1 MQGFIDQQ
9 ARDDFNK
16 ARGRATIGKILN
28 YLTPER
34 QQLLSLQDVKSLVKP
49 RSESYKGMKVV
60 PLDRIIGSEGRYND
74 FNKAFLPKYEYI
86 RNRWQS
92 IDRAHISDVILPP
105 IKLYEIGGVYFV
117 RDGNHRV
124 SVARHQGGYAID
136 AEVTS
141 IGTEISIDPKM
152 NIQDLKKA
160 VVAYEKRKVFERS
173 ELGKIINPAELDF
186 TEPGRYYELLRHI
199 KGHKYFINLEEEE
212 EIPFVEAGKSWYRT
226 LYQPI
231 IKVIRHNKIYRR
243 FPGRTPSDLY
253 MWIIK
258 HWHELKEQY
267 GNEFPMEEAARHYAS
282 TFGRTPLQKLLDYL
296 RRLYLNSRKR

>member
-1 MQGFIDQQ
+1 MRHFTEQQ

-16 ARGRATIGKILN
+16 ARGKATIGRILN

-34 QQLLSLQDVKSLVKP
+34 QQLLSLQDVRDLVHPK
-49 RSESYKGMKVV
+49 SESYKGMKVV
-60 PLDRIIGSEGRYND
+60 PLDRIIGSEGRYKD
-74 FNKAFLPKYEYI
+74 FNKAFLPRYEHI

-92 IDRAHISDVILPP
+92 IDKAHISDVILPP

-141 IGTEISIDPKM
+141 LGTEIAIDPKM
-152 NIQDLKKA
+152 TIDGLKQA
-160 VVAYEKRKVFERS
+160 VVGYEKQCVFKGS
-173 ELGKIINPAELDF
+173 ELGKIINPGELEF
-186 TEPGRYYELLRHI
+186 SEPGRYYELLRHI
-199 KGHKYFINLEEEE
+199 QGHKYFLNLDQKE
-212 EIPFVEAGKSWYRT
+212 EIPFVEAGKSWYKT
-226 LYQPI
+226 LYKPI
-231 IKVIRHNKIYRR
+231 IQIIKSKKLHKR

-258 HWHELKEQY
+258 HWHELKEKY
-267 GNEFPMEEAARHYAS
+267 GNEFPMEEAANHYVSVYGKTGFEKIVDFFRHII
-282 TFGRTPLQKLLDYL
+282 GGD
-296 RRLYLNSRKR
+296 